1 MTNGVRWKFPEPIA
15 SIAREGKWEGSARY
29 HLGCS
34 VEVHVNTEIIQMLHM
49 IFKACIK
56 RDFWDFE
63 LLGKTN
69 VGHLLGERRGGFL

>member
-1 MTNGVRWKFPEPIA
+1 
-15 SIAREGKWEGSARY
+15 
-29 HLGCS
+29 
-34 VEVHVNTEIIQMLHM
+34 VEVHVSTEIIQMLDR

-69 VGHLLGERRGGFL
+69 VGHVLGEWRGIFL

>member
-1 MTNGVRWKFPEPIA
+1 VTNGVQWKFSEPIA
-15 SIAREGKWEGSARY
+15 GITREGKRKGLACY

-34 VEVHVNTEIIQMLHM
+34 VEVHVSLEIIQVFHM
-49 IFKACIK
+49 IFKACIE

-69 VGHLLGERRGGFL
+69 VGLLGERRGNFL

>member
-1 MTNGVRWKFPEPIA
+1 VTDGVRREFPKPIA
-15 SIAREGKWEGSARY
+15 GIAQESKWKGSACY

-34 VEVHVNTEIIQMLHM
+34 VEVHVSTEIIQMLDR

-69 VGHLLGERRGGFL
+69 VGHVLGEWRGIFL